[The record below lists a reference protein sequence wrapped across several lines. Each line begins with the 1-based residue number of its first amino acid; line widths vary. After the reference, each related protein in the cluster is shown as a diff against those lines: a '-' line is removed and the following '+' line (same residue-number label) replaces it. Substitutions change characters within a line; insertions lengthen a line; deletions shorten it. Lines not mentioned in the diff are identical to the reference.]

1 VARPSTILISRKAT
15 VEAAIAIIDTEGVE
29 ALSLPR
35 LARELNVKAPSLYH
49 HFADKNAIL
58 EAVSRAIVAK
68 TVYPRKPA
76 SGDWAEWFTQLS
88 LNFRT
93 AVLRHRRAAPVLL
106 QHMPHDLLTDLF
118 ESAAAYLGECGVP
131 VELHVQILDG
141 LEKLT
146 LGAALAEAMRPPSR
160 ARVQFEHADPE
171 RHPVLTAAGRAN
183 QLNPRQIFEQL
194 VRSYLLGVKHFG
206 SIGVTNPA
214 TPSDHRATGP
224 LDAIA

>member
-1 VARPSTILISRKAT
+1 VARPSTVLISRKAT
-15 VEAAIAIIDTEGVE
+15 VEAALAIIDAEGVD

-68 TVYPRKPA
+68 TVFPRKPA

-93 AVLRHRRAAPVLL
+93 AVLRHRRAAPILL
-106 QHMPHDLLTDLF
+106 QLMPHDLLTDLF

-131 VELHVQILDG
+131 AELHVQILDG
-141 LEKLT
+141 LEKLAVGT
-146 LGAALAEAMRPPSR
+146 TLAEAMRPPSR
-160 ARVQFEHADPE
+160 ARVQFDHADPE
-171 RHPVLTAAGRAN
+171 RHPVLTAAGKAN
-183 QLNPRQIFEQL
+183 QLNSKQIFEHM
-194 VRSYLLGVKHFG
+194 VRSYLLGVAHFG
-206 SIGVTNPA
+206 SIGTA
-214 TPSDHRATGP
+214 TPADHPTTNT
-224 LDAIA
+224 LDAIS

>member
-1 VARPSTILISRKAT
+1 MARPSTVLISRKAT
-15 VEAAIAIIDTEGVE
+15 VEAALAIIDAEGLD

-49 HFADKNAIL
+49 HFTDKNAIL

-68 TVYPRKPA
+68 TVFPRKPA

-93 AVLRHRRAAPVLL
+93 AVLRHRRAAPILL
-106 QHMPHDLLTDLF
+106 QLMPHDLLTDLF
-118 ESAAAYLGECGVP
+118 ESAAVYLGECGVP

-141 LEKLT
+141 LEKLAVGT
-146 LGAALAEAMRPPSR
+146 TLAEAMRPPSR
-160 ARVQFEHADPE
+160 ARVQFDHADPE
-171 RHPVLTAAGRAN
+171 RHPTLTAAGKAN
-183 QLNPRQIFEQL
+183 QLNSKQIFEHM
-194 VRSYLLGVKHFG
+194 VRSYLLGVAHFG
-206 SIGVTNPA
+206 SIGTA
-214 TPSDHRATGP
+214 TPADHPITDT